1 MYTVGTDWLEVLV
14 MKVKDLF
21 EVIDTRFSC
30 PDITIIDDADSR
42 CVKTF
47 KYPQDGRTY
56 VDGMLNQFEDRTI
69 VPHGV
74 VFGTDENGIDYII
87 VEVR

>member
-1 MYTVGTDWLEVLV
+1 

-21 EVIDTRFSC
+21 KVVDTTICF
-30 PDITIIDDADSR
+30 PDITIVDDANLRS
-42 CVKTF
+42 VKTF
-47 KYPQDGRTY
+47 KYPQDGRDY
-56 VDGMLNQFEDRTI
+56 VDWMLNQFGDRVVI
-69 VPHGV
+69 PHGV